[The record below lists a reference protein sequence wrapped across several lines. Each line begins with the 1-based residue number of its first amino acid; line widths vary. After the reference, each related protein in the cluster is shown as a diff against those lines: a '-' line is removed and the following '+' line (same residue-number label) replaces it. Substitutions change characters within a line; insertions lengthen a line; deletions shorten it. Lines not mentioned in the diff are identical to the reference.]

1 MPQPPGPTPLKL
13 NASTKLLFIGDSIT
27 DCGRREDA
35 PEAVGDGYVR
45 RIRDWLRAADP
56 ANAPAAVVNMGIS
69 GNKVTDLQKRWQRDV
84 IDQAPDVVSVMI
96 GINDVWH
103 GLVPERAGVDVETF
117 LRTYR
122 QLLMELRAR
131 CPACRLVL
139 CEPTVISPPAP
150 AEGNETLRPYVRA
163 VNDLAA
169 DFVAD
174 FVVKTHETFR
184 NTERVRPDIAWTSDG
199 VHPTSSGHALIA
211 RTWLATAGLL

>member
-1 MPQPPGPTPLKL
+1 MPPSNLNL
-13 NASTKLLFIGDSIT
+13 NASTRLLFIGDSIT

-35 PEAVGDGYVR
+35 EAVGNGYVR
-45 RIRDWLRAADP
+45 LVRDALRASDP
-56 ANAPAAVVNMGIS
+56 ANAPIVINMGIS
-69 GNKVTDLQKRWQRDV
+69 GNKITDLQKRWQRDV
-84 IDQAPDVVSVMI
+84 IEQSPDVLSVMI

-103 GLVPERAGVDVETF
+103 GLVPDRAGVDAETF

-122 QLLMELRAR
+122 QILMELRAR
-131 CPACRLVL
+131 RPACRLVL

-150 AEGNETLRPYVRA
+150 AEGNEKLRPYVRA

-174 FVVKTHETFR
+174 VVVKTHETFR
-184 NTERVRPDIAWTSDG
+184 NAERVRPDIAWTTDG
-199 VHPTSSGHALIA
+199 VHPTSSGHGLIA